1 MTQFVKHALAVPLV
15 VTLVGGTF
23 YLTGK
28 YMEVRSAHPAT
39 IAVTG
44 TGKVSA
50 KPDIAVLQFGVNTGR
65 QASAQRTL
73 SVLSQNM
80 GKITAVLKELGVD
93 DADITTQSLWLNPAY
108 DWIDGQQV
116 AKGFEA
122 TQNVNVKVR
131 DLEKIGTILTK
142 AAGAGAN
149 QIGGVTMAIDNPED
163 ARAQAREVALKNAR
177 TKAEALSKQ
186 LGVRLGKVVSYA
198 DGIQGASYNP
208 VMGGMGM
215 GGGGGADLSVPT
227 GNQDVI
233 VDVTVSYEI
242 Q

>member
-1 MTQFVKHALAVPLV
+1 MTNLMKHALAVPLV
-15 VTLVGGTF
+15 VTLVGGGI
-23 YLTGK
+23 YLAGK
-28 YMEVRSAHPAT
+28 RMEVRSAHPAT
-39 IAVTG
+39 VSVTG

-73 SVLSQNM
+73 TVLSQNM
-80 GKITAVLKELGVD
+80 GKITAVLKELNIED
-93 DADITTQSLWLNPAY
+93 SDITTQSLWLNPAY

-149 QIGGVTMAIDNPED
+149 QIGGVTMTIDNPED
-163 ARAQAREVALKNAR
+163 ARAQAREIALKNAR
-177 TKAEALSKQ
+177 MKAEALSTQ
-186 LGVRLGKVVSYA
+186 LKVRLGRVVSYS
-198 DGIQGASYNP
+198 DGVGNGYDNP
-208 VMGGMGM
+208 GMMGM

-227 GNQDVI
+227 GSQDI
-233 VDVTVSYEI
+233 VVNVTMSYEI
-242 Q
+242 R